1 MDAGSTLWEECG
13 LPERLSVDDAG
24 PCIGWER
31 AMSIPGAIAVY
42 TSGSHPVPPVEQ
54 GAMASTQV
62 VRSPLESAL
71 HWVDTQ
77 QRPGGA
83 LSITFRVV
91 TFEEEVLTQVEE
103 WNAVPPSARQ
113 EPDRVRHFLEALVE
127 VVSEDS
133 RRLESSWISEQ
144 DSLRRSGARQRE
156 SFARVLRVHVARDF
170 GSDSGD

>member
-1 MDAGSTLWEECG
+1 
-13 LPERLSVDDAG
+13 
-24 PCIGWER
+24 
-31 AMSIPGAIAVY
+31 
-42 TSGSHPVPPVEQ
+42 
-54 GAMASTQV
+54 MASTQV

-77 QRPGGA
+77 QRPDGA

-103 WNAVPPSARQ
+103 QEWNAVPPSARL
-113 EPDRVRHFLEALVE
+113 EPERVRHYLEALVE

-156 SFARVLRVHVARDF
+156 SFARILRAHVARDF
-170 GSDSGD
+170 GSDGGG